1 MKVLVHPGT
10 ATILNAYECVLV
22 DVENLSNED
31 AAQFLDSLE
40 EGLDLEIAA
49 IADRVGTP
57 VAVWPAN

>member
-22 DVENLSNED
+22 DVENLSNAD

-40 EGLDLEIAA
+40 EGLDLEVAA

>member
-40 EGLDLEIAA
+40 EGLDLEVAA

>member
-22 DVENLSNED
+22 DVENLSDED

-40 EGLDLEIAA
+40 EGLDLEVAQ

-57 VAVWPAN
+57 VAVWPIN